1 MPALT
6 FFAVA
11 ATAIRGGIGVR
22 APALSLRAT
31 PAVSMGEADAS
42 LMELARRRDFQS
54 FVAQA
59 RDEPSSVLQLVKD
72 AGVAGAISYTA
83 VELTFFAVALPVGYV
98 AWHASTGEWLQ
109 PLLLLRG
116 DDVEGKARLL
126 GLLLSYVVLLKTLFP
141 VRLGSTLLLTPYTQR
156 LLGGL
161 TLPSGR
167 GAAARGSLKAEI
179 RSLAASSRGGVLPFD
194 AAQQQRFD
202 AALAELSALN
212 PTPEPARSPLFS
224 GTWECV
230 WTTESELNFAVDKG
244 LLGLPW
250 RRTYQTID
258 VPRGTL
264 TNVIEFEEGGFLR
277 VGSTISPDAERGERF
292 RFSFDSCAVRWR
304 SLELPL
310 PPVGRGWGELLYLDD
325 ELRVQRDV
333 RGDLLVATRVG

>member
-1 MPALT
+1 
-6 FFAVA
+6 
-11 ATAIRGGIGVR
+11 
-22 APALSLRAT
+22 
-31 PAVSMGEADAS
+31 MGEADAS

>member
-1 MPALT
+1 
-6 FFAVA
+6 
-11 ATAIRGGIGVR
+11 
-22 APALSLRAT
+22 
-31 PAVSMGEADAS
+31 
-42 LMELARRRDFQS
+42 
-54 FVAQA
+54 
-59 RDEPSSVLQLVKD
+59 
-72 AGVAGAISYTA
+72 
-83 VELTFFAVALPVGYV
+83 
-98 AWHASTGEWLQ
+98 
-109 PLLLLRG
+109 
-116 DDVEGKARLL
+116 
-126 GLLLSYVVLLKTLFP
+126 
-141 VRLGSTLLLTPYTQR
+141 
-156 LLGGL
+156 
-161 TLPSGR
+161 
-167 GAAARGSLKAEI
+167 
-179 RSLAASSRGGVLPFD
+179 VLPFD

-264 TNVIEFEEGGFLR
+264 TNIIEFEEGGFLR

-292 RFSFDSCAVRWR
+292 CFSFDSCAVRWR

-310 PPVGRGWGELLYLDD
+310 PPVGRGWGDLLYLDD

>member
-141 VRLGSTLLLTPYTQR
+141 VRLGSHPPCQR
-156 LLGGL
+156 HALGERRIEKESCVHRQHPPANAVHAAAHRRAHAAQRPGRGRPRIAQGGDPL
-161 TLPSGR
+161 AGGELARGRAPVRR
-167 GAAARGSLKAEI
+167 GAAAALRRGA
-179 RSLAASSRGGVLPFD
+179 RGAVCAQPDAGACSLALVLGDVGV
-194 AAQQQRFD
+194 
-202 AALAELSALN
+202 
-212 PTPEPARSPLFS
+212 RSH
-224 GTWECV
+224 
-230 WTTESELNFAVDKG
+230 A
-244 LLGLPW
+244 
-250 RRTYQTID
+250 
-258 VPRGTL
+258 
-264 TNVIEFEEGGFLR
+264 
-277 VGSTISPDAERGERF
+277 
-292 RFSFDSCAVRWR
+292 
-304 SLELPL
+304 
-310 PPVGRGWGELLYLDD
+310 
-325 ELRVQRDV
+325 
-333 RGDLLVATRVG
+333 

>member
-1 MPALT
+1 
-6 FFAVA
+6 
-11 ATAIRGGIGVR
+11 
-22 APALSLRAT
+22 
-31 PAVSMGEADAS
+31 MGEADAS

-156 LLGGL
+156 LIGGL